1 MDDLNKVLAELSPD
15 ELQLLHRYLR
25 EAGQKDGLP
34 ARSRIVR
41 QSRETNVFP
50 LSFAQQRLWFLDQ
63 LTPGSTAY
71 NIPMSV
77 RLTGRLDA
85 DALERSMQEI
95 VRRHEILRTT
105 FRAVEGQPVQ
115 VISPVADSALS
126 VMDLSGLEEG
136 EREAAV
142 GRLAAE
148 EIRRPFDLEAG
159 PLMRL
164 TLLRLDAERHVL
176 LRTIHHIVFD
186 NFSEEIFVRELLAL
200 YEAFSHGRPSP
211 LPELPIQYADYA
223 HWQREW
229 MQGEVMREQLA
240 YWQENLAG
248 APPALNLPTDRPRP
262 PVQTFR
268 GARQLFAIS
277 EELTAGV
284 EALSRSENCTPFMTL
299 LASFKA
305 LLQHYSGQADVLVGT
320 ASSGRTRPETEKLL
334 GLFANTL
341 VLRTDLAGDPTFRE
355 LLGRVREVV
364 FGAEARQ
371 DVPFEKLVEVL
382 QVERDLGR
390 QPVFQILFNL
400 QAQSAGSFELP
411 GMTLEQVESEAGTSK
426 FDLTVFWAK
435 APTHFY
441 GSLVYS
447 TDLFEP
453 ATAAR
458 MTEDYV
464 TLLGA
469 VVARPGARL
478 GELLE
483 TVAQERRRKRDAER
497 AALNKSNLDRLR
509 TARRRGADG

>member
-1 MDDLNKVLAELSPD
+1 MDDLSKVIAELSPD

-25 EAGQKDGLP
+25 ELGQQNGRP
-34 ARSRIVR
+34 ARARIVR
-41 QSRETNVFP
+41 QSRDSNVFP

-63 LTPGSTAY
+63 LTPGSAAY

-77 RLTGRLDA
+77 RLTGRLDVA
-85 DALERSMQEI
+85 ALERGVQEI
-95 VRRHEILRTT
+95 VHRHEILRTT
-105 FRAVEGQPVQ
+105 FTAVEGQPVQ
-115 VISPVADSALS
+115 VVAPGADSGLS
-126 VMDLSGLEEG
+126 VLDLSGLDEG

-148 EIRRPFDLEAG
+148 EFRRPFDLESG
-159 PLMRL
+159 PLMRV
-164 TLLRLDAERHVL
+164 TLLRLDAERHIL
-176 LRTIHHIVFD
+176 LRTIHHTIFD
-186 NFSEEIFVRELLAL
+186 NFSEDIFVRELLAL
-200 YEAFSHGRPSP
+200 YEAFSHGKPSP
-211 LPELPIQYADYA
+211 LPEPPIQYADYA

-262 PVQTFR
+262 AVQTFR
-268 GARQLFAIS
+268 GAKQLFAIS
-277 EELTAGV
+277 GELTAGV

-299 LASFKA
+299 LAAFQS

-320 ASSGRTRPETEKLL
+320 ATSGRTRPETERLV

-341 VLRTDLAGDPTFRE
+341 VLRTDLAGDPTFKE
-355 LLGRVREVV
+355 LLRRVREVV
-364 FGAEARQ
+364 LSAEARQ

-382 QVERDLGR
+382 QVERDLSR
-390 QPVFQILFNL
+390 QPIFQVLFNL
-400 QAQSAGSFELP
+400 QSQSLGTSGLP
-411 GMTLEQVESEAGTSK
+411 GMTLEPMESEVGTSK

-435 APTHFY
+435 APSHFY

-464 TLLGA
+464 ALLEA

-483 TVAQERRRKRDAER
+483 TVAQERLRKRSAAR

-509 TARRRGADG
+509 TARRKGADS

>member
-1 MDDLNKVLAELSPD
+1 MDDLSKVIAELSPD

-25 EAGQKDGLP
+25 ELGPKERRP
-34 ARSRIVR
+34 ARARIAR
-41 QSRETNVFP
+41 QNRDSNVFP

-71 NIPMSV
+71 NIPMSA
-77 RLTGRLDA
+77 RLTGRLDVA
-85 DALERSMQEI
+85 ALERSVQEV

-105 FRAVEGQPVQ
+105 FKAVEGQPVQ
-115 VISPVADSALS
+115 VVASSADSRLN
-126 VMDLSGLEEG
+126 VVDLSGLDEG
-136 EREAAV
+136 EREAAA

-148 EIRRPFDLEAG
+148 EFRRPFDLESG
-159 PLMRL
+159 PLMRV
-164 TLLRLDAERHVL
+164 TLLRLDAERHIL
-176 LRTIHHIVFD
+176 LRTTHHIISD
-186 NFSEEIFVRELLAL
+186 RWSEDIFVRDLLAL
-200 YEAFSHGRPSP
+200 YEAFTRGKPSP
-211 LPELPIQYADYA
+211 LPELPIQYVDYA

-248 APPALNLPTDRPRP
+248 APPVLNLPADRPRP
-262 PVQTFR
+262 AVQTFR
-268 GARQLFAIS
+268 GAKQLFATS
-277 EELTAGV
+277 GELTAGV

-299 LASFKA
+299 LAAFQA
-305 LLQHYSGQADVLVGT
+305 LLGDYSGQTDVLVGT
-320 ASSGRTRPETEKLL
+320 ATSGRTRPETEGLV

-341 VLRTDLAGDPTFRE
+341 VLRTDLSGDPTFRE

-364 FGAEARQ
+364 LGAEARQ

-390 QPVFQILFNL
+390 QPLFQVLFNL
-400 QAQSAGSFELP
+400 QSQAPGPSGLP
-411 GMTLEQVESEAGTSK
+411 GLALEPLESGAGTSK

-435 APTHFY
+435 APSHFY
-441 GSLVYS
+441 ASLVYS

-464 TLLGA
+464 TLLEA
-469 VVARPGARL
+469 AVARPGARL

-483 TVAQERRRKRDAER
+483 AVAQERQRRRDAAR

-509 TARRRGADG
+509 TARRKGADS